1 MIALSVG
8 KRIGGSLMVLL
19 AVSAAVFFAGNT
31 LAPGSA
37 VTMLIGAEGATSQQ
51 QQQLR
56 HQLGLDRPLG
66 VQYRDWI
73 SGVLRGDFGVSPI
86 SHRTAS
92 AVIAQETPVSL
103 ELAFLALLIATVLGI
118 PAGALAGVWADR
130 PFDYLI
136 RGVTLTGLSV
146 PVFVT
151 GTLLVLGA
159 SRYAPGLYAVSF
171 VPLSANVAANL
182 LSVFFPAITA
192 AVPTTALLMQMTRGT
207 MLECLTQPYVVVADA
222 RGVPRLRLYFIH
234 ALKNAL
240 PPILTFL
247 GFQFGILLG
256 SLFIVEYVFSLP
268 GLASGIVS
276 SINNRDYV
284 LLEAEV
290 MVIATAFVVANV
302 VVELLEP
309 IIDPRKRT
317 V

>member
-1 MIALSVG
+1 MLFGIA
-8 KRIGGSLMVLL
+8 KKTAGSAVVLF
-19 AVSAAVFFAGNT
+19 AVSAAVFFAGNV

-37 VTMLIGAEGATSQQ
+37 VTILIGAEGATSQQ

-66 VQYRDWI
+66 AQYWEWI
-73 SGVLRGDFGVSPI
+73 TGVLRGNFGVSPI
-86 SHRTAS
+86 SHRTAN
-92 AVIAQETPVSL
+92 AVLAQETPVSL
-103 ELAFLALLIATVLGI
+103 ELAFLALLVAAMVGI
-118 PAGALAGVWADR
+118 PVGALAAVWADR
-130 PFDYLI
+130 PFDYLL
-136 RGVTLTGLSV
+136 RGVTLTGLSI

-171 VPLSANVAANL
+171 VPLWSDPAGNL
-182 LSVFFPAITA
+182 VSVFFPVVTA

-207 MLECLTQPYVVVADA
+207 MLECLSQPYVTVADA
-222 RGVPRLRLYFIH
+222 RGVPRWSLYFIH

-256 SLFIVEYVFSLP
+256 SLFVVENVFSLP
-268 GLASGIVS
+268 GLGSGVVS

-284 LLEAEV
+284 LLEAQV
-290 MVIATAFVVANV
+290 MVIAVAFVVGNV
-302 VVELLEP
+302 VVDVLEP
-309 IIDPRKRT
+309 IVDPRRRIA
-317 V
+317 

>member
-1 MIALSVG
+1 VIVLGLG
-8 KRIGGSLMVLL
+8 KRIAGSLAVLL
-19 AVSAAVFFAGNT
+19 AVSAAVFFAGNA

-66 VQYRDWI
+66 VQYREWV

-92 AVIAQETPVSL
+92 AVIAQETPVSF
-103 ELAFLALLIATVLGI
+103 ELAFLALFIATIAGI
-118 PAGALAGVWADR
+118 PVGALAAVWADR
-130 PFDYLI
+130 PFDYVI

-151 GTLLVLGA
+151 GTLLALGA

-171 VPLSANVAANL
+171 VPLSKNIAANVVSL
-182 LSVFFPAITA
+182 FFPAITA
-192 AVPTTALLMQMTRGT
+192 AIPTTALLMQMTRGT
-207 MLECLTQPYVVVADA
+207 MLECLSQYYVVVADA
-222 RGVPRLRLYFIH
+222 RGVPRLSLYFVH
-234 ALKNAL
+234 TLKNAL

-256 SLFIVEYVFSLP
+256 SLFIVENVFSLP

-284 LLEAEV
+284 LLEAQV
-290 MVIATAFVVANV
+290 MVTAAVFVTANV

-309 IIDPRKRT
+309 IIDPRKR
-317 V
+317 VV